1 MKRCLSIVIV
11 VMSFFGFVQAQT
23 YIQLILDASGSMYE
37 TLESGDTRIDAAKRV
52 LTDFVGGLPNS
63 GLNMGLR
70 FYGATTGG
78 LDDNACTDS
87 QLIVG
92 MNSIAK
98 DAIFQAIQAVEPS
111 GATPIVY
118 ALEQAVADFQTLP
131 ADAKRLIILV
141 TDGEES
147 CGGNLDA
154 AVQAVTA
161 QGINLQVIGF
171 GLDAKAEATFSK
183 VGAFENAMDA
193 LQLATALETTTQAIV
208 PTVAVTTDRKDIIYL
223 VEGDELSGTV
233 TNSTIPVETSF
244 AALELKPS
252 EISQIE
258 VDSEG
263 NATILMRSGD
273 TLTGKFA
280 TTKLGFILDAANAE
294 IEVETV
300 TLKKLVFDVRDIE
313 PLVDSL
319 PGEALTASSYWE
331 NDDRASPKNAHF
343 SDIETHSNWQPANNS
358 GMNFTNDWLQV
369 DLGQPVRISAVGTK
383 GRANDQQW
391 VQWTASY
398 KLAVSLD
405 GVTWSFLSE
414 AGSDIIFLGNTDTQ
428 TEVRNALAVPV
439 TARYIRFYPITW
451 QQVPNMRVEIY
462 GIQ

>member
-1 MKRCLSIVIV
+1 MFYRWVLLLFT
-11 VMSFFGFVQAQT
+11 FFLIGFSSAQT

-52 LTDFVGGLPNS
+52 LTDFVGGLPDS

-87 QLIVG
+87 QLVVG
-92 MNSIAK
+92 MDSIAK

-118 ALEQAVADFQTLP
+118 ALEQAVADFQAVP
-131 ADAKRLIILV
+131 ADAKQLIILV

-154 AVQAVTA
+154 AVQAVKN
-161 QGINLQVIGF
+161 QGIDLQVIGF
-171 GLDAKAEATFSK
+171 GLDAKAEATFQS

-208 PTVAVTTDRKDIIYL
+208 PTVAVTPVTETSDRKDIIYL
-223 VEGDELSGTV
+223 TEGDELSGRV
-233 TNSTIPVETSF
+233 TNETIPVETSF

-263 NATILMRSGD
+263 NATILMLSGD

-280 TTKLGFILDAANAE
+280 TTKLGFMLDAANAE

-300 TLKKLVFDVRDIE
+300 TLRKLVFGVRDTE

-319 PGEALTASSYWE
+319 PDEAFTASSWWS
-331 NDDRASPKNAHF
+331 NDPGHVPQNAQF
-343 SDIETHSNWQPANNS
+343 SDTDTFSNWSAGTTS
-358 GMNFTNDWLQV
+358 VGEWLQI
-369 DLGQPVRISAVGTK
+369 DLSGEKLIFTVATK
-383 GRANDQQW
+383 GRVQNYQQW
-391 VQWTASY
+391 VTSY
-398 KLAVSLD
+398 KLAYSLD
-405 GVTWSFLSE
+405 GSTWLDYKVGDAEVVFT
-414 AGSDIIFLGNTDTQ
+414 GNIDMQ
-428 TEVRNALAVPV
+428 TEVRNDLKVPV
-439 TARYIRFYPITW
+439 TARYVRFYPLTW
-451 QQVPNMRVEIY
+451 ELYPTMRVEIY
-462 GIQ
+462 GVK